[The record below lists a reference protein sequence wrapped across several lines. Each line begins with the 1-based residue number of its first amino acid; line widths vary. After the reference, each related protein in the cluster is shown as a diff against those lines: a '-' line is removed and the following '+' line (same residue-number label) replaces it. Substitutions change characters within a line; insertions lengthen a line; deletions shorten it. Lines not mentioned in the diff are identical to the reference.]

1 LKRLDIEKNER
12 DIDEI
17 PLTRR
22 NLKME
27 IGFSKISS
35 IPFYILAQM
44 NDYEVLPFQ
53 TSLDFEGFPL
63 LT

>member
-1 LKRLDIEKNER
+1 MEKNER
-12 DIDEI
+12 DIEEI

-27 IGFSKISS
+27 IGFSKISF
-35 IPFYILAQM
+35 IPFYTLTQM
-44 NDYEVLPFQ
+44 NDYEVPPFQ
-53 TSLDFEGFPL
+53 TSLDFEEFPL

>member
-17 PLTRR
+17 PLTGR

-27 IGFSKISS
+27 IGFSKISF